1 MKKWKIA
8 TIFGLCTA
16 SLTGLGFST
25 FIISQ
30 SSANVPNIQV
40 GADNVYFIGE
50 YLALDKTQGSEA
62 DAVDEIVLTEFGFL
76 DEDEFVNDDV
86 VSFYLSF
93 DLKKYRN
100 ETKTNLI
107 QFDVTLTNEST
118 STSLFGAIDSISL
131 SYDSMHEYT
140 SQVSATLSQT
150 STSIIGQ
157 FPSIDV
163 TPMQS
168 SALYLKLNF
177 HFTVATADSFVQ
189 LYDDFQKDP
198 LKLSLKIDLRSDVA

>member
-93 DLKKYRN
+93 DLENYRN

-107 QFDVTLTNEST
+107 QFDVTLINEST
-118 STSLFGAIDSISL
+118 SSSLFDAIDSSSL
-131 SYDSMHEYT
+131 SYDSTHEYT
-140 SQVSATLSQT
+140 NQITATLSQT

-157 FPSIDV
+157 FPSIDM
-163 TPMQS
+163 TPIQS

-177 HFTVATADSFVQ
+177 HFAIATTDSFVQ
-189 LYDDFQKDP
+189 LYDAFQKDP